1 MIGFLFL
8 LVHLFFAV
16 FLFFLML
23 SFLTGAPFV
32 PSSQTRTRSMVKL
45 AHLKPGMTVYDLG
58 SGDGRILLAAAKKGA
73 KAIGIEI
80 NPFLVLWSKIRCR
93 DKNIIIRWNSLWNTD
108 ISDAHVVFVY
118 LLPTHMKKLEQKLTN
133 QLRRGTLVV
142 SNSFIFPNWK
152 ILRQDKKNHIY
163 VFRVVQ

>member
-8 LVHLFFAV
+8 LVHLFFA
-16 FLFFLML
+16 LLILFLML
-23 SFLTGAPFV
+23 SFLTGGPFV
-32 PSSQTRTRSMVKL
+32 PSNNKSAQSMIDI
-45 AHLKPGMTVYDLG
+45 AGIKPGMTVYDLG

-93 DKNIIIRWNSLWNTD
+93 DKNIIVRWNSLWNTD

-118 LLPTHMKKLEQKLTN
+118 LLPTHMKKLEQKLTRE
-133 QLRRGTLVV
+133 LRR
-142 SNSFIFPNWK
+142 
-152 ILRQDKKNHIY
+152 
-163 VFRVVQ
+163 